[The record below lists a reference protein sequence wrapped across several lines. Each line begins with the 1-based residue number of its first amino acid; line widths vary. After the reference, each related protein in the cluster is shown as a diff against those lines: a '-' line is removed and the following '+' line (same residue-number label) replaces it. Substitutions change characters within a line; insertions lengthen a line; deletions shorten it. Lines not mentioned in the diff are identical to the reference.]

1 MGRGAGDVFLA
12 LKSTLADLAPIAP
25 IFGLPISETSESE
38 FSPVVG
44 AVEPAGTSAVFFA
57 FFFLAFFSS
66 FFFFFFSCSAFLAAS
81 RVSLSS
87 SLGLNLHHLLRC
99 PNLEQYSHLPQH
111 SSLTCPLFEHS
122 VQNLVVSSFPVLA
135 KSFAVPY
142 HELFSISATLDL
154 NSATVGLGFP
164 SISSPSFAKIES
176 DCSTK

>member
-1 MGRGAGDVFLA
+1 M
-12 LKSTLADLAPIAP
+12 KSTLADLAPTAP

-44 AVEPAGTSAVFFA
+44 AVGPAGTSAVFFA

-154 NSATVGLGFP
+154 SSATVGLGFP